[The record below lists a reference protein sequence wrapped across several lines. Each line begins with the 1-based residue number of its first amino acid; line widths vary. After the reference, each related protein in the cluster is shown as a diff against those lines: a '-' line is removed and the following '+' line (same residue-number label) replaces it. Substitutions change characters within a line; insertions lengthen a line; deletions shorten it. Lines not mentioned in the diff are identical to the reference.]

1 MAVNYKQFEANYG
14 FKSPGFTVDNLGNVI
29 VRTITNTYTP
39 TATDSIDYTVT
50 ESTNN
55 FSITDKESNNL
66 GSNPVLDLKR
76 GTTYVFSLD
85 TTSVTFNI
93 FFITRSIKLIY

>member
-55 FSITDKESNNL
+55 FSITCLLYTSPSPRD
-66 GSNPVLDLKR
+66 R
-76 GTTYVFSLD
+76 G
-85 TTSVTFNI
+85 
-93 FFITRSIKLIY
+93 